1 MTAHSA
7 EDRLHAL
14 DAVRGFALLAGVWL
28 HAAMSYLPGFDAW
41 PLLDTSPSET
51 LAVSFFVIHMFRMTT
66 FFLIAGF
73 FGRML
78 LYKQGVRAFVRNRTT
93 RVIVPL
99 VVGWMVFFPMI
110 ATALVLAAGNATPPA
125 PSAGAMQRSASSFPW
140 AHLWFLYVL
149 TLLYAGT
156 LLVRQGLVE
165 RIDRAG
171 RLRGYVDRGVRASL
185 QSSLMPLLLAAP
197 LVAAFMTS
205 ASWVKW
211 GGIPT
216 PDQSLI
222 PNLPAFVGFG
232 TAFTFGWLLQ
242 RQTQLLHVLEG
253 RWALHL
259 SVAVV
264 LTAVSLL
271 LVDQRQGAVA
281 PRWDDLTLPYATAY
295 AVGLW
300 AWTFGIIGV
309 ALRFF
314 AGPSAV
320 RRYVADSSYWIYLA
334 HLPLIFFLQLLLKD
348 VSWHWSLKFPIV
360 VITATTLLF
369 FSYHYLVRFTFV
381 GETLNGRR
389 YRHRPPDSGGAATP
403 ATPPDVLA
411 TLSNAFKRYGKTLAL
426 DGLSLDIRKG
436 ELLALLGPNGA
447 GKSTAISLLLGLQE
461 PDAGSAQLFG
471 RQPSRLEARQQVG
484 IMMQEVGLAPELRV
498 RELIDLTTT
507 YYPAPLTVPETLE
520 LTHTTSLADRPY
532 GTLSAGQKRQVQFA
546 LAVCGRPALL
556 FLDEPTVGLD
566 VQAREMLWATLRT
579 LIAQGSSI
587 VLTTHYLEEAE
598 SLAHRVAVLAKGRL
612 IATGSVDE
620 MRGLVA
626 RRRIRCRTRLM
637 PDEVR
642 AWPGVVTASLTDGY
656 LQVVSVDADAVVRR
670 LLRADEE
677 ARDLE
682 VQRAGL
688 AEAFT
693 ELTQEAA

>member
-1 MTAHSA
+1 MSAYSA

-28 HAAMSYLPGFDAW
+28 HAAMSYLPGFDVW
-41 PLLDTSPSET
+41 PLLDNSPSEP
-51 LAVSFFVIHMFRMTT
+51 LAVTFFVIHMFRMTT

-78 LYKQGVRAFVRNRTT
+78 LHRYGVRVFIRNRMT
-93 RVIVPL
+93 RVVVPL
-99 VVGWMVFFPMI
+99 IVGWIVFFPMV
-110 ATALVLAAGNATPPA
+110 ATTLVLAAGNAPPPA
-125 PSAGAMQRSASSFPW
+125 PAAGVLQRSAFSFPW
-140 AHLWFLYVL
+140 AHLWFLYLL

-156 LLVRQGLVE
+156 LLVRLGIVE
-165 RIDRAG
+165 HLDRAG
-171 RLRGYVDRGVRASL
+171 TLRGYVDRGVRL
-185 QSSLMPLLLAAP
+185 FLRSSLMPLLLAAP
-197 LVAAFMTS
+197 LVAALMIS
-205 ASWVKW
+205 SGWVKSS
-211 GGIPT
+211 GIPT

-232 TAFTFGWLLQ
+232 TAFTFGWLLH
-242 RQTQLLHVLEG
+242 RQVGLLRLLE
-253 RWALHL
+253 RSWALHL
-259 SVAVV
+259 LAAIA
-264 LTAVSLL
+264 LTVVSLL
-271 LVDQRQGAVA
+271 LIDRREGATA
-281 PRWDDLTLPYATAY
+281 PRWDDLTLPYAAAY
-295 AVGLW
+295 TVGLW

-320 RRYVADSSYWIYLA
+320 RRYIADSSYWIYLA
-334 HLPLIFFLQLLLKD
+334 HLPLIFFLQLLMKD
-348 VSWHWSLKFPIV
+348 VPWHWSLKFPIV

-369 FSYHYLVRFTFV
+369 FSYHYLVRFTFI

-389 YRHRPPDSGGAATP
+389 YRRDQLESTTALSTS
-403 ATPPDVLA
+403 PDVLA
-411 TLSNAFKRYGKTLAL
+411 TLSNAFKRYGKTVAL

-436 ELLALLGPNGA
+436 ELLAVLGPNGA

-461 PDAGSAQLFG
+461 PDAGAVQLFG
-471 RQPSRLEARQQVG
+471 RPPAQLEARQQVG
-484 IMMQEVGLAPELRV
+484 VMMQEVGLAPEMRV

-507 YYPAPLTVPETLE
+507 YYPAPLTVQETLQ
-520 LTHTTSLADRPY
+520 LTHTTSLADRSY
-532 GTLSAGQKRQVQFA
+532 GKLSAGQKRQVQFA

-579 LIAQGSSI
+579 LVAQGSSI

-598 SLAHRVAVLAKGRL
+598 ALAHRVAVLARGRL

-626 RRRIRCRTRLM
+626 RRRIRCRTKLT

-642 AWPGVVTASLTDGY
+642 AWPGVITAALAEGY
-656 LQVVSVDADAVVRR
+656 LQVVSVDADAFVRR
-670 LLRADEE
+670 LLRADDD